1 MSRGS
6 QSVSTP
12 GPRTLRLPVASRKK
26 EASGG
31 ETLDSSAGIRGLEGL
46 ELNPTAAQAMGD
58 LRELEVTER
67 RSGPLSPSAIAQ
79 GARDPQGWL
88 EGCSA

>member
-1 MSRGS
+1 MYPHRYKDPTSIERVGE
-6 QSVSTP
+6 
-12 GPRTLRLPVASRKK
+12 K

-31 ETLDSSAGIRGLEGL
+31 VETLDSSAGIRGLEGL
-46 ELNPTAAQAMGD
+46 KLDPTAAQAMG
-58 LRELEVTER
+58 ELEVTER

-79 GARDPQGWL
+79 GTRDPQGWL

>member
-1 MSRGS
+1 
-6 QSVSTP
+6 VS
-12 GPRTLRLPVASRKK
+12 SEWKK
-26 EASGG
+26 KRRQGG
-31 ETLDSSAGIRGLEGL
+31 TLDSSAGIRGLEGL
-46 ELNPTAAQAMGD
+46 ELDPTAAQAMSD

-79 GARDPQGWL
+79 GTRDPQGWL

>member
-1 MSRGS
+1 MS
-6 QSVSTP
+6 
-12 GPRTLRLPVASRKK
+12 
-26 EASGG
+26 
-31 ETLDSSAGIRGLEGL
+31 
-46 ELNPTAAQAMGD
+46 D

-79 GARDPQGWL
+79 GTRDPQGWL